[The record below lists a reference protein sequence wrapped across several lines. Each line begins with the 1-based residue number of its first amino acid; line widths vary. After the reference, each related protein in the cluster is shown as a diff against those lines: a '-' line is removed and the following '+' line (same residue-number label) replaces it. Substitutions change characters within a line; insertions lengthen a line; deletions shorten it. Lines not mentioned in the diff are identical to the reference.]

1 MATSSSPSSC
11 ARMMQQSEF
20 NYVLQ
25 NFFDLLT
32 DLMFKMCLILSQL
45 TACQMLKL
53 LPITLSNTT
62 QAMISFQGFQL
73 PTKTSKPLLLLLLL
87 LFSISERF
95 EISDDDHLHVKSFT
109 SPKSL
114 QIPQLNQQQT
124 QSFLSSSSSLFSS
137 TNPILSSSSL
147 FFFNKPDSSS
157 SSSSSSL
164 FSSTTL

>member
-114 QIPQLNQQQT
+114 QIPQLK
-124 QSFLSSSSSLFSS
+124 S
-137 TNPILSSSSL
+137 TANSILSFFL
-147 FFFNKPDSSS
+147 FFFVLFNKPNSFFFFFVF
-157 SSSSSSL
+157 L
-164 FSSTTL
+164 QQT